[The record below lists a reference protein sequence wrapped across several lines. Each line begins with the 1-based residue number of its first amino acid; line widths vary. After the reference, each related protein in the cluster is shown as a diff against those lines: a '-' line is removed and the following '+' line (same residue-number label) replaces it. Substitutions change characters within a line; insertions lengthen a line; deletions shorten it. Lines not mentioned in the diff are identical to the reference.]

1 MKNKLFTLSMLSALF
16 LASGA
21 SAVPAGI
28 VTATSDFTVNQYT
41 GLKLSAGEPKVFT
54 GRINQGDVLIS
65 LKVEIPD
72 APEGTKVAIAGDK
85 NTSISVDGTVESET
99 GGIVARLDD
108 VENYSIEGSEY
119 IPPSVNKSADSSAII
134 VTEATELTF
143 RSVHSYTVGKDL
155 DPGTYTYNFVA
166 QAFIE

>member
-1 MKNKLFTLSMLSALF
+1 MITSPQ
-16 LASGA
+16 

-72 APEGTKVAIAGDK
+72 APEGTKVNVAVAGGD
-85 NTSISVDGTVESET
+85 NTPIFSDGTIVSET
-99 GGIVARLDD
+99 GGIVAMLDN
-108 VENYSIEGSEY
+108 VNNNYEIKGSEY
-119 IPPSVNKSADSSAII
+119 IPPGVNKSVDSSAII
-134 VTEATELTF
+134 VKEATELTF
-143 RSVHSYTVGKDL
+143 SAVHSYSVGKDL
-155 DPGTYTYNFVA
+155 APGTYTYNFVA